1 MEDRQLEI
9 LVDVLKV
16 NLIFL
21 YRKIFVNCILD
32 VPIMDFTPDILEKI
46 LSRTWLMLTLY
57 E

>member
-1 MEDRQLEI
+1 MEDRQLGI
-9 LVDVLKV
+9 LVLMV
-16 NLIFL
+16 NLLFL
-21 YRKIFVNCILD
+21 YRKIFVKCILD

>member
-16 NLIFL
+16 NLLFF
-21 YRKIFVNCILD
+21 YRKIFDNCILD
-32 VPIMDFTPDILEKI
+32 VPPDILEKI